1 MHLLAQ
7 DVRGRRRKGMR
18 CVRRL
23 LGRRRPHFVMSCL
36 TTALACVIAIAPCSA
51 IRSVL
56 ASPPPASPGALS
68 LSCEAAVLLEQE
80 TGSIVYARNAFR
92 RMYPASITK
101 MMTALLALERG
112 NLEDLVTVSRTAAE
126 EPGSTMGLAAGD
138 VFTLEDLL
146 YGLMLN
152 SGNDA
157 AWAIAEH
164 VGGTAQAFFDM
175 MNRRAREIGAINTHF
190 TNPHGLTDPNHYTTA
205 FDLALI
211 ARTCLKHPFF
221 KRLVATKEKDVIDAS
236 EEVRIKLA
244 NTNRLLWSYLGAD
257 GVKTG
262 TTESAGQCL
271 VASATRDGMKL
282 LAIVL
287 NSGDRWSDAAS
298 LLDYGFENY
307 RTVMIMRAGETLMEV
322 PVRGGTRSAVSAV
335 CVQDLVACVPRYKSG
350 IWIDLDLPS
359 ELRAPCQRGA
369 IIGQARVMLGQD
381 VVGGTSLA
389 CGDWVTRKTVS
400 GPLVRLLYSL
410 TKRLSSLGII

>member
-1 MHLLAQ
+1 
-7 DVRGRRRKGMR
+7 
-18 CVRRL
+18 
-23 LGRRRPHFVMSCL
+23 
-36 TTALACVIAIAPCSA
+36 
-51 IRSVL
+51 
-56 ASPPPASPGALS
+56 LS
-68 LSCEAAVLLEQE
+68 LSCEAAVLLEQD
-80 TGSIVYARNAFR
+80 TCSILYSKNAFR

-112 NLEDLVTVSRTAAE
+112 NLEDLVTVSETAAG
-126 EPGSTMGLAAGD
+126 EPGSSMGLAAGD

-157 AWAIAEH
+157 AWAMAEH
-164 VGGTAQAFFDM
+164 IGGTPQAFFDM

-211 ARTCLKHPFF
+211 ARTCLRHPFF
-221 KRLVATKEKDVIDAS
+221 KRLVATKEKDVIDAT

-282 LAIVL
+282 LAVVL
-287 NSGDRWSDAAS
+287 NSQDRWSDAAS
-298 LLDYGFENY
+298 MLDYGFENY
-307 RTVMIMRAGETLMEV
+307 RTAHIMKAGETLTKV
-322 PVRGGTRSAVSAV
+322 PVRGGTKPEVSAV
-335 CVQDLVACVPRYKSG
+335 CVQDLVACVPRYSSG
-350 IWIDLDLPS
+350 IWIDLDLPRLL
-359 ELRAPCQRGA
+359 EAPCPRGA
-369 IIGQARVMLGQD
+369 AIGQARIILGED
-381 VVGGTSLA
+381 VVGSTSLA
-389 CGDWVTRKTVS
+389 AGEWVTKRTVS
-400 GPLVRLLYSL
+400 GPLVRLLFSL
-410 TKRLSSLGII
+410 TKRLSLLGII